1 MQRSGWS
8 ASRWAHSRPVPYLK
22 TICVCGVLAVLSLT
36 GCQKEQARAS
46 GPPPAM
52 PVTVA
57 QAALQSVPTDVRA
70 VGTVEPYATVQVKSL
85 VAGPLLK
92 VHFVEG
98 SDVKAGDLLFEIDPR
113 PYREALRQA
122 QGAVARDQAQM
133 RQAEANLGRDQ
144 AQLRNADTDAARY
157 QELVNE
163 KIVSKSQFDQYKTN
177 ADALR
182 ESVRADQAAIETAKA
197 TLETDRAAVDRAQ
210 LDLSYCEIRAPISGR
225 TGNLLVNAGNLVKAN
240 GDTALVVINQVA
252 PIFVSFGVPQQQ
264 LDEVRAASRGQRLAV
279 TATLQEGA
287 RQSLTGRLAVIDN
300 TIDATTGTIRLKAVF
315 DNQNHALWPGRFVDV
330 SLTLGTLKDA
340 VVVPSEAV
348 QAGQK
353 GSYVYVV
360 KTNQTVE
367 LRMVKTGPA
376 VPGKLVIESGVAN
389 GETVVT
395 DGQLL
400 LRPGVPVKAVSGV
413 KTSGQGS

>member
-92 VHFVEG
+92 VHFAEG

>member
-1 MQRSGWS
+1 M
-8 ASRWAHSRPVPYLK
+8 
-22 TICVCGVLAVLSLT
+22 
-36 GCQKEQARAS
+36 S

-57 QAALQSVPTDVRA
+57 QAAVQSVPMGVRA

-98 SDVKAGDLLFEIDPR
+98 SDVKAGDLLFEVDPR

-144 AQLRNADTDAARY
+144 AQLRNAENDAARY
-157 QELVNE
+157 QTLVNE

-182 ESVRADQAAIETAKA
+182 ESVRADQAAIETARA

-210 LDLSYCEIRAPISGR
+210 LDLSYCEIRAPLSGR

-264 LDEVRAASRGQRLAV
+264 LDEVRQASRGQKLAV
-279 TATLQEGA
+279 TAALQDGE
-287 RQSLTGRLAVIDN
+287 RKSLTGRLSVIDN

-315 DNQNHALWPGRFVDV
+315 DNQDHMLWPGRFVDV

-353 GSYVYVV
+353 GNYVYVV
-360 KTNQTVE
+360 KKDQTVD

-413 KTSGQGS
+413 KMSGQGS